1 MADTLRVRGAE
12 VQVRLTRNGALEK
25 TLTAIKSFSFEA
37 MLEIKQEGYL
47 GESNDRF
54 DDIYKGCSGNLTF
67 HPESQDAWTLIA
79 FIRDRA
85 ARRSAQ
91 ASSHDNVKFVA
102 DLPDGTR
109 PSITVPDLKFS
120 NIPMN
125 ASARDAYV
133 EMTLTWNAD
142 DFTIQ
147 TS

>member
-12 VQVRLTRNGALEK
+12 VQVRLTRNGVLEK
-25 TLTAIKSFSFEA
+25 TLTAVKSFQFEA

-67 HPESQDAWTLIA
+67 HPESQDVWTLMA

-91 ASSHDNVKFVA
+91 ADHHVNLKFVCN
-102 DLPDGTR
+102 LPDGTR
-109 PSITVPDLKFS
+109 PSITIPDAKFS
-120 NIPMN
+120 NIPLN
-125 ASARDAYV
+125 APQRDGYL
-133 EMTLTWNAD
+133 ECTLTFNAD

-147 TS
+147 TT